1 MSDRE
6 LHESFLRE
14 FTANEPAIRAFIRC
28 LLPAR
33 GDADDV
39 MQETAVVLWERY
51 PEVRSVTEFRP
62 WAFGVAKKKVLSWM
76 RDKGRD
82 RVVLSEAMVNL
93 VADVVTTSE
102 EAFDIQRELLRQCV
116 ERLEPNQ
123 RTMLMAAYQPK
134 AKIQE
139 VARGSGRS
147 IGGFYQWLHRMRRL
161 LLDCVQGELAKVR
174 PPRPHMP

>member
-6 LHESFLRE
+6 LHEAFLRE

-39 MQETAVVLWERY
+39 MQETAVVLWQRY
-51 PEVRSVTEFRP
+51 AEVRFVTEFRP

-102 EAFDIQRELLRQCV
+102 EALDLQRELLRQCV
-116 ERLEPNQ
+116 ERLEPSQ

-139 VARGSGRS
+139 VARGSGRTV
-147 IGGFYQWLHRMRRL
+147 GGFYQWLHRMRKL

-174 PPRPHMP
+174 SPRPHMP